1 MPVDTSIYG
10 QFAAPAKSTADYA
23 AQYDAADA
31 RRMTL
36 QQNALALQ
44 SGRQKLDEYQ
54 RGVNE
59 QGMLRNALAQLP
71 QGATD
76 EQRIQ
81 AMRGTNLPIGYTQAD
96 ALQKTL
102 IERDKGQAEA
112 RAKQAEVLGK
122 VLTAQGELATRVI
135 ANPTRESAMAAVA
148 NMRAIT
154 QALGVPLDLTQDE
167 QQIAQMSDP
176 AQITRWAQGH
186 SLKATDFLAKL
197 QQVNNGKTT
206 SFVDVNS
213 VSNPGGPAP
222 ITMTTTPGED
232 LTAATALAGQRS
244 VAATAASGR
253 DQTERHF
260 TAGQDAA
267 RWDPV
272 NQVWVNQK
280 AQTVTPGTLPNGQP
294 MPGKTPPIEYQ
305 KLATAFQNMD
315 DALTNYKT
323 VLAGFGKGDM
333 LSPTKRAEMGQAYQ
347 NALLQSK
354 EIYQLGV
361 LNGGDE
367 RILKGIINSPLD
379 FTSAM
384 IPTEALKKQAT
395 DLQGILVR
403 NNENLA
409 KVHRQTPIPLK
420 STFGDKQTVPQKN
433 AKGWEIHT
441 DAKGNKAYVSPDGK
455 QFEEVKSGV

>member
-10 QFAAPAKSTADYA
+10 QFAEPARSTADYA

-31 RRMTL
+31 RRMAL

-44 SGRQKLDEYQ
+44 SGRQKADEYT

-59 QGMLRNALAQLP
+59 AGTLRNALMGLGA
-71 QGATD
+71 GATD

-81 AMRGTNLPIGYTQAD
+81 TMRGTGLPGGYTQAD

-102 IERDKGQAEA
+102 IERDKAQSES

-122 VLTAQGELATRVI
+122 VLSAQGELATRVI

-154 QALGVPLDLTQDE
+154 QALGVPVDLTRDE

-186 SLKATDFLAKL
+186 ALKATDFLAKL
-197 QQVNNGKTT
+197 QSVNNGKTT
-206 SFVDVNS
+206 SFVDINS
-213 VSNPGGPAP
+213 VSNPAGPAP

-232 LTAATALAGQRS
+232 SSAETQRRGQNMTADTAAAQLRQA
-244 VAATAASGR
+244 
-253 DQTERHF
+253 DRHF
-260 TAGQDAA
+260 NAQQDSAK
-267 RWDPV
+267 WDPV
-272 NQVWVNQK
+272 NQVWTNPK
-280 AQTVTPGTLPNGQP
+280 SQTVTPGTLPNGQP

-305 KLATAFQNMD
+305 KQATAFQNMD
-315 DALTNYKT
+315 DALANYKT
-323 VLAGFGKGDM
+323 VLSGFGKTDM
-333 LSPTKRAEMGQAYQ
+333 LNPSKRAEMGQAYQ
-347 NALLQSK
+347 NALLQAK

-379 FTSAM
+379 FTSAL
-384 IPTEALKKQAT
+384 IPTDALRKQAT

-403 NNENLA
+403 NNENMA

-420 STFGDKQTVPQKN
+420 STFGETPPAN
-433 AKGWEIHT
+433 AKGWQLHT
-441 DAKGNKAYVSPDGK
+441 DARGNRAYVSPDGK
-455 QFEEVKSGV
+455 QFEEVK